1 LNGQQ
6 KYNPTLFDLWCR
18 ILIETP
24 DSVLWLSEHGNNV
37 AEALRREVAQRGV
50 QPARLI
56 FAQRVEN
63 KSDHQARIALADLG
77 LDPFPYNSHSTG
89 IDLLWAG
96 VPLVALRGNT
106 FAGRVGASMLMTAG
120 LELLVAQTPEQY
132 LDIAVGLYH
141 DRQRL
146 SSLRAQLREAR
157 ESSALFDMAAFT
169 RNLESIYMR
178 MWQDHRSGR
187 RVQIL
192 ADQESHPQQLA
203 TDIGA

>member
-1 LNGQQ
+1 
-6 KYNPTLFDLWCR
+6 
-18 ILIETP
+18 
-24 DSVLWLSEHGNNV
+24 
-37 AEALRREVAQRGV
+37 
-50 QPARLI
+50 
-56 FAQRVEN
+56 
-63 KSDHQARIALADLG
+63 
-77 LDPFPYNSHSTG
+77 
-89 IDLLWAG
+89 
-96 VPLVALRGNT
+96 
-106 FAGRVGASMLMTAG
+106 MLMTAG